1 MTKKELK
8 EKAKEYAK
16 SHALFYMSPKDKKIV
31 TSAKEVEHGYRTG
44 FNAGYTDGYETGK
57 KKRA

>member
-1 MTKKELK
+1 MKKKELK

-16 SHALFYMSPKDKKIV
+16 SHALFYMSTKDKKIV

-44 FNAGYTDGYETGK
+44 FNAITDCV
-57 KKRA
+57 